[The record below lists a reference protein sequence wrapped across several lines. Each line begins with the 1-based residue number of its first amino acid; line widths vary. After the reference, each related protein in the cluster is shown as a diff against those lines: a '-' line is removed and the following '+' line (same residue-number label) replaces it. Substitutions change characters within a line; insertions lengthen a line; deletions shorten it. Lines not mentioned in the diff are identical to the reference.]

1 MKTSQYEK
9 KVWAE
14 FNTPQHLIDKML
26 NQLPPTFWQ
35 SPKKIWEPCCGKGA
49 FVLSCFN
56 KLFVGLKQLYPDSE
70 ERTRIILEE
79 CLYFSDI
86 NPNNVQITRDLL
98 TNQNNNTG
106 HLGKVEDILQINDN
120 NRQYD
125 LIVGNPPF
133 NASLLNNNIIWPQI
147 VRNALTHQLLVD
159 GYLLFIVP
167 PGWRKP
173 DKERSKYCG
182 LFSLICHQ
190 NNLIYLKMHD
200 KKDGRSTFECNTFF
214 DWFLVQKKEGLAG
227 EAVAGEAVI
236 TQITDTIQ
244 KEYKI
249 NMTTLSWLPNSYIDE
264 LLFLSSSKKEKDKVR
279 IIYSRCAYGTDKS
292 HMSQYNEDE
301 YIYPCIHSTPKNGTK
316 YYYSNCNDR
325 GHFGKSKVIFGE
337 SGIYNPILDW
347 EGKYGIT
354 HCAMGIE
361 IDSIEEGEKICAA
374 LISEKFQD
382 LINACMCS
390 SFRIEWSIIKELRR
404 DFFLFV

>member
-14 FNTPQHLIDKML
+14 FNTPQYLIDKML
-26 NQLPPTFWQ
+26 NILPATFWQ
-35 SPKKIWEPCCGKGA
+35 TPKKIWEPCCGKGG

-56 KLFVGLKQLYPDSE
+56 KLFIGLEQMYPDTE
-70 ERTRIILEE
+70 ERSRIILEE

-86 NPNNVQITRDLL
+86 NPVNVQITTDLL
-98 TNQNNNTG
+98 QTKHKYKT
-106 HLGKVEDILQINDN
+106 LGKVEDILQINN
-120 NRQYD
+120 SNSRQYD

-147 VRNALTHQLLVD
+147 VKNALTHQLLID

-173 DKERSKYCG
+173 DKERSKYCN
-182 LFSLICHQ
+182 LFSLLTQQ
-190 NNLIYLKMHD
+190 NDLIYLEMHN
-200 KKDGRSTFECNTFF
+200 KKDGRTTFGCNTFF
-214 DWFLVQKKEGLAG
+214 DWVLVQKREKEKDKD
-227 EAVAGEAVI
+227 EI
-236 TQITDTIQ
+236 TTTIIDTIQ

-249 NMTTLSWLPNSYIDE
+249 NMATLSWLPNSYIDE
-264 LLFLSSSKKEKDKVR
+264 ILIPISLSSKKDKVR
-279 IIYSRCAYGTDKS
+279 IIYSRCAYGTDKD
-292 HMSQYNEDE
+292 HINKEYIADK
-301 YIYPCIHSTPKNGTK
+301 YIYPCIHSTPKSGTK
-316 YYYSNCNDR
+316 YYYSSRNDR

-361 IDSIEEGEKICAA
+361 IDSLEEGNKICAA
-374 LISEKFQD
+374 LVSEKFQT
-382 LINACMCS
+382 LIKACMCS
-390 SFRIEWSIIKELRR
+390 SFRIEWSIIKE
-404 DFFLFV
+404 FHFGLFDL